1 MCHLDFWPKNL
12 FRRDG
17 HVVLIDWGFVR
28 MGSVG
33 KDIGNLVPDA
43 CFDHFVTAEELPR
56 LEQVVFDSYLRGLR
70 SAGWNEDPR
79 LVQLGMWSS
88 AVKYD
93 WLAPFTLAQVRLD
106 RQYRYGG
113 GSEIDAVFKF
123 RERSR
128 GPSLRRRPG
137 PTGGGPG
144 GPPGPVAGG
153 LSFGL
158 SCFVPDAF
166 APYISFILRWRT
178 KCNSLEDGS

>member
-1 MCHLDFWPKNL
+1 VCHLDFWPKNL

-70 SAGWNEDPR
+70 SAGWNEDPL

-113 GSEIDAVFKF
+113 GSEIDAAFKF

-128 GPSLRRRPG
+128 ALLYAADRARQA
-137 PTGGGPG
+137 
-144 GPPGPVAGG
+144 VDLADHLG
-153 LSFGL
+153 L
-158 SCFVPDAF
+158 
-166 APYISFILRWRT
+166 
-178 KCNSLEDGS
+178 